1 LLESAP
7 GVFNGL
13 TSDLKNN
20 SFQKDYFKAIWSAE
34 KYALITIIGVLC
46 QPLTNLPNW
55 LVSG

>member
-34 KYALITIIGVLC
+34 KYALITIIGVL
-46 QPLTNLPNW
+46 PLMPFQSKW
-55 LVSG
+55 PIV